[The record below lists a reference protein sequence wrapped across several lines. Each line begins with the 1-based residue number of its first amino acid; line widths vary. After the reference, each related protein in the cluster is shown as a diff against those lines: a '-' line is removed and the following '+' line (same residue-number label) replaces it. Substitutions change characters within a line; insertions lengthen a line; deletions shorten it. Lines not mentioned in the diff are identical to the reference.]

1 MQSFFNFDAWN
12 FYLSLFCIIY
22 LFLRTQAVSNKTQCS
37 DILTN
42 IRTLFDK
49 SPVIRQKGESKNGC
63 FKKTKHAKFPD
74 KRTFLTCWYAHT
86 YVCVSGGKKYSFF
99 GKFGV
104 LCFLETPVLRFALLP
119 YYRQNEIR
127 KITNCCSEKFWKF
140 SKDISSGSLYLIL
153 QKIGRPVGEG
163 LTCLQQQ
170 TLICFSNAKWN
181 SGWIF
186 LKKISVR
193 TTMS

>member
-1 MQSFFNFDAWN
+1 MQSFFNFGAWN

-22 LFLRTQAVSNKTQCS
+22 LFLRTQAVGNKTQCS

-49 SPVIRQKGESKNGC
+49 SPVIRQKGESQNGC

-104 LCFLETPVLRFALLP
+104 FCFLENLVLRFALLP
-119 YYRQNEIR
+119 CTDELLKLFNWYWAVVVKGYYFCDEGNRLV
-127 KITNCCSEKFWKF
+127 KTLTVTFLPTPPPPPP
-140 SKDISSGSLYLIL
+140 ISCI
-153 QKIGRPVGEG
+153 EE
-163 LTCLQQQ
+163 
-170 TLICFSNAKWN
+170 
-181 SGWIF
+181 
-186 LKKISVR
+186 
-193 TTMS
+193 